1 MVRIGSCS
9 DGAVIARVIAL
20 VATLLAAPAALG
32 ADAWPMEGHDPARTS
47 RSTVTSAQAPVL
59 VPGWP
64 IMSRLDGPLIA
75 PGGRVELRLAGARAA
90 TLNRDGTFRRVL
102 PGGGAIGFGGRRYA
116 VDPKGRV
123 SAFTAA
129 GRRLWRSAPVD
140 LGFPVVAR
148 PAPPATGAAVHA
160 IGTNGV
166 VAFGPSGRVRWR
178 LQGLRGDTPTG
189 FAVGPSGMAFIGFGS
204 FVETNRLVA
213 LRPDGSTAWT
223 RILVG
228 APRGVAVADDGT
240 VLVGE
245 RAAGVSGQT
254 TLRAFAPDGTDRW
267 TVPGAGNPAAIA
279 ADGTVYAA
287 SGAVLHAVAP
297 DGSVRWIFRGTG
309 VEAGGVI
316 VGGDGT
322 LYVGGTAPQGLV
334 ALRADGS
341 VSWAFSPG
349 GAVFPTAI
357 GGDGTL
363 YAGCATPACTGNR
376 GPTGT
381 LFALAGPSGPRLLYG
396 LRLSATRFRATGP
409 PSLCTPRRG
418 CRPAAPLGS
427 TLSFVSSRPGIVA
440 IAIRRTRD
448 GRVVGRT
455 FGDSTGATVRVV
467 SGRRFYSLLD
477 VVRRGPRLAPG
488 RYTVAVTAG
497 PVRPAPLPF
506 TVVR

>member
-1 MVRIGSCS
+1 MTIRPCS
-9 DGAVIARVIAL
+9 DGAVIVRVIAV

-47 RSTVTSAQAPVL
+47 RSTLTSAQAPVL

-64 IMSRLDGPLIA
+64 IMSRHDGPLIA
-75 PGGRVELRLAGARAA
+75 PGGRVELTLAGARTA
-90 TLNRDGTFRRVL
+90 TLNRDGTFRRVVA
-102 PGGGAIGFGGRRYA
+102 GGGAIGVGGRRYA
-116 VDPKGRV
+116 IDLKGRV
-123 SAFTAA
+123 SAFTTV
-129 GRRLWRSAPVD
+129 GRRVWRSAPVD

-148 PAPPATGAAVHA
+148 PAPPSAGAAVHA
-160 IGTNGV
+160 IGTSGV
-166 VAFGPSGRVRWR
+166 VALGPAGGVRWR
-178 LQGLRGDTPTG
+178 LDGFRGDTPRG
-189 FAVGPSGMAFIGFGS
+189 FAVGPNGTAFIGFGS
-204 FVETNRLVA
+204 FVEANRLVA
-213 LRPDGSTAWT
+213 VRPDGSTAWT
-223 RILVG
+223 RILMG
-228 APRGVAVADDGT
+228 APRGVAVSGDGT

-245 RAAGVSGQT
+245 RAAGVRGET
-254 TLRAFAPDGTDRW
+254 ALRAFTSDGIERW

-287 SGAVLHAVAP
+287 SGGVLRAVAP
-297 DGSVRWIFRGTG
+297 DGSIRWIFRGTG
-309 VEAGGVI
+309 VETGGVV

-322 LYVGGTAPQGLV
+322 LYVGGTAPQGMV

-341 VSWAFSPG
+341 LAWAFSPG

-357 GGDGTL
+357 GADGTL
-363 YAGCATPACTGNR
+363 YAGCATPVCIGNR

-396 LRLSATRFRATGP
+396 LRLSAARFRASGP
-409 PSLCTPRRG
+409 PSVCAPGGG

-440 IAIRRTRD
+440 IAIRRARD

-467 SGRRFYSLLD
+467 SGRRYYSVLD
-477 VVRRGPRLAPG
+477 VVRRRPGLAQG
-488 RYTVAVTAG
+488 RYTVTVTAG
-497 PVRPAPLPF
+497 AVRPVPLPF

>member
-1 MVRIGSCS
+1 M
-9 DGAVIARVIAL
+9 IARAIAAL
-20 VATLLAAPAALG
+20 LATLLAAPLALG
-32 ADAWPMEGHDPARTS
+32 TDGWPMESHDPARTS

-64 IMSRLDGPLIA
+64 IMSRLNGPLIA
-75 PGGRVELRLAGARAA
+75 PNGRVELALAGARTA
-90 TLNRDGTFRRVL
+90 TLNRNGTFRRVL
-102 PGGGAIGFGGRRYA
+102 AGGGGIGFGGRRYA
-116 VDPKGRV
+116 IDLKGRV

-129 GRRLWRSAPVD
+129 GRRVWRSAPVD

-160 IGTNGV
+160 IGTIGI
-166 VAFGPSGRVRWR
+166 VAFGPTGRVRWR
-178 LQGLRGDTPTG
+178 LQGFRGDTPTG
-189 FAVGPSGMAFIGFGS
+189 FAVGPSGMAYIGFGS

-213 LRPDGSTAWT
+213 VRADGSTAWT
-223 RILVG
+223 RTLAG
-228 APRGVAVADDGT
+228 APRGVAVSDDGT

-245 RAAGVSGQT
+245 RAAGVRGET
-254 TLRAFAPDGTDRW
+254 TLRAFTSDGIDRW
-267 TVPGAGNPAAIA
+267 TLPGAGNPVAIA

-287 SGAVLHAVAP
+287 SGGALRAVAP
-297 DGSVRWIFRGTG
+297 DGSIRWTFHGTG
-309 VEAGGVI
+309 VETGGVV

-341 VSWAFSPG
+341 VAWAFSPG
-349 GAVFPTAI
+349 GGVFPTAI
-357 GGDGTL
+357 GADGTL
-363 YAGCATPACTGNR
+363 YAGCATPVCTGNR

-381 LFALAGPSGPRLLYG
+381 LFALAGPSGPRLLSG
-396 LRLSATRFRATGP
+396 LRLSAGRFRASGP
-409 PSLCTPRRG
+409 PSVCAPGGG

-440 IAIRRTRD
+440 IAIRRASD

-455 FGDSTGATVRVV
+455 FGDSTGATVRVL
-467 SGRRFYSLLD
+467 SGRRYYSLLD
-477 VVRRGPRLAPG
+477 VVRRGPRLVPG
-488 RYTVAVTAG
+488 RYTVTVAAG
-497 PVRPAPLPF
+497 SVRPAPLRF